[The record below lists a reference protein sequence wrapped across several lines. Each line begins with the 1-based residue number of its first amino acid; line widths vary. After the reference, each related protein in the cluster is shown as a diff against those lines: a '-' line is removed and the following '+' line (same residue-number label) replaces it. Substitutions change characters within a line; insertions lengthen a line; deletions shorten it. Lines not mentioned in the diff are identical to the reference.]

1 MTTDEHWWL
10 ALAVLSVATVGL
22 AVLLGLLIAAVKSVD
37 RRASA
42 LSVVGKHVA
51 ANTVAI
57 WTLEKTNEQLAAV
70 RDSARSLEQT
80 LTSMNAKLEALGSES
95 AGAGSGISRRVE
107 EWLGSSRADTEEGR

>member
-1 MTTDEHWWL
+1 MSADEQWWL
-10 ALAVLSVATVGL
+10 ALAALSVATVGL

-42 LSVVGKHVA
+42 LWVVGKQIA

-80 LTSMNAKLEALGSES
+80 LASTNAKLEALGSER
-95 AGAGSGISRRVE
+95 AGAASGITQKVQ
-107 EWLGSSRADTEEGR
+107 EWLGGSRSDTDEGR

>member
-1 MTTDEHWWL
+1 MTADEQWWL

-22 AVLLGLLIAAVKSVD
+22 AVMLGLLIAAVKSVD

-42 LSVVGKHVA
+42 LWVVGKQVA

-70 RDSARSLEQT
+70 RDSARSLEHT
-80 LTSMNAKLEALGSES
+80 LASMNAKLEALGSES
-95 AGAGSGISRRVE
+95 AGAASGISRRVQ
-107 EWLGSSRADTEEGR
+107 EWLGGSRADTDEGR